1 MLRSLVGL
9 GRGVS
14 LHLHVYIHSC
24 TYTVYTCIL
33 EAYTVYCTGHML
45 SKECSEES
53 FVRIV
58 HRTLSLSGMLVFSIK
73 SFTK

>member
-1 MLRSLVGL
+1 MVDAA
-9 GRGVS
+9 RGVS

-53 FVRIV
+53 FVWIV
-58 HRTLSLSGMLVFSIK
+58 YRSLSLSGMLVFSIK
-73 SFTK
+73 LFTKW